1 MVALWLQL
9 TKLTTTCEIA
19 LSFLLLQLADVDVS
33 DVVMYN
39 CPYKNCFSQA
49 PGLKNK
55 TIRLRAQLQ
64 NIQDDPEQL
73 GEEPILP
80 PFTPNPMP
88 ADQSVIKDY
97 SPFRPVARSPVAQ
110 PLVLELDMDS
120 EDISDDTTEPDSN
133 ETHLYEYETD
143 QDF

>member
-1 MVALWLQL
+1 MLSLQL
-9 TKLTTTCEIA
+9 N
-19 LSFLLLQLADVDVS
+19 ADADVS

-39 CPYKNCFSQA
+39 CPYKHQ
-49 PGLKNK
+49 GLKNEI
-55 TIRLRAQLQ
+55 IRLRAQLQ

-88 ADQSVIKDY
+88 AGQSVIKDY

-143 QDF
+143 QDFWIQQCEWDGPG

>member
-1 MVALWLQL
+1 MATTEINRQAGERGHSCAAREGGRRRSGESSTHRRCSAPVGSGHRAELQI
-9 TKLTTTCEIA
+9 TA
-19 LSFLLLQLADVDVS
+19 
-33 DVVMYN
+33 
-39 CPYKNCFSQA
+39 
-49 PGLKNK
+49 
-55 TIRLRAQLQ
+55 
-64 NIQDDPEQL
+64 

-110 PLVLELDMDS
+110 PLVLELDMDY

-133 ETHLYEYETD
+133 ETHL
-143 QDF
+143 